1 MFERRLYFHI
11 DWLLLGAIL
20 VLAGI
25 GAAMIYSTTYVRL
38 PDGTGYAGREF
49 WTQLYAIGLGAVAL
63 VVCLTIDYRAL
74 AEHSLIIYGGLLG
87 LLLFVLF
94 AGDSAGGAQRWI
106 ALGPFK
112 LQPSEFAR
120 TTLALILAMYFGEN
134 RRGARNM
141 SDLAIG
147 GIFALVPFVLI
158 SRQPDLGTAITLVPV
173 YLGITYLAGLRMRLL
188 AIGACVAI
196 LLAPVAWTY
205 ALEDYQ
211 KSRIVIF
218 LDPQQDPRGAGYQP
232 IQARVTVGSGG
243 LTGKGFMQGTQGQY
257 KFLPVAHNDF
267 IFSVLAE
274 EHGLVG
280 VLAVL
285 GLYLFVI
292 IRTLEAARLAKD
304 RIGAYLIGGI
314 ISGFTFQVIYNI
326 TMSAGLAPVKGLTLP
341 LLSYG
346 GSSMI
351 ATLAA
356 FGLILN
362 VKMRRFTN

>member
-1 MFERRLYFHI
+1 MFDRRLYFHV
-11 DWLLLGAIL
+11 DWLLLGA
-20 VLAGI
+20 VLLIAAI
-25 GAAMIYSTTYVRL
+25 GAMMIYSTTYRVL

-49 WTQLYAIGLGAVAL
+49 WTQLYAIGLGG
-63 VVCLTIDYRAL
+63 VVLLLFLTIDYRAF
-74 AEHSLIIYGGLLG
+74 AEHSLFLYGGLLA
-87 LLLFVLF
+87 LLLFVLV

-112 LQPSEFAR
+112 FQPSEFGR
-120 TTLALILAMYFGEN
+120 ITLALILAMYFGEN
-134 RRGARNM
+134 RRGARNP
-141 SDLAIG
+141 SDLVLG
-147 GIFALVPFVLI
+147 GIFALVPILMI
-158 SRQPDLGTAITLVPV
+158 ARQPDLGTAVTLIPI
-173 YLGITYLAGLRMRLL
+173 YLGIAYLGGLRLRLL
-188 AIGACVAI
+188 VIAAAVAI
-196 LLAPVAWTY
+196 LLTPLAWNF
-205 ALEDYQ
+205 ALKDYQ

-218 LDPQQDPRGAGYQP
+218 MDPQQDPRGAGYQP

-243 LTGKGFMQGTQGQY
+243 LTGKGFMNGTQGQY

-274 EHGLVG
+274 EHGFLG
-280 VLAVL
+280 VLVVL

-292 IRTLEAARLAKD
+292 VRSLEAARLAKD
-304 RIGAYLIGGI
+304 RIGAYLVGGI
-314 ISGFTFQVIYNI
+314 IAGFSFQVIYNI

-341 LLSYG
+341 LMSYG

-362 VKMRRFTN
+362 VRMRRFTN

>member
-11 DWLLLGAIL
+11 DWLLLGA
-20 VLAGI
+20 VLTIAGI
-25 GAAMIYSTTYVRL
+25 GVAMIYSTTYRLL

-49 WTQLYAIGLGAVAL
+49 WTQLYALGLGVVAL
-63 VVCLTIDYRAL
+63 LICLTIDYRAL
-74 AEHSLIIYGGLLG
+74 AEHSLILYGGLIA
-87 LLLFVLF
+87 LLLFVLV

-120 TTLALILAMYFGEN
+120 MALALILAMFFGEN
-134 RRGARNM
+134 RRGARNT
-141 SDLAIG
+141 SDLIIG
-147 GIFALVPFVLI
+147 GIFAVVPFLLI
-158 SRQPDLGTAITLVPV
+158 VKQPDLGSAMTLLPV
-173 YLGITYLAGLRMRLL
+173 YLGVVYLAGLRLRLL
-188 AIGACVAI
+188 AIAAGIAI
-196 LLAPVAWTY
+196 LLAPIAWSY
-205 ALEDYQ
+205 GLKDYQ

-218 LDPQQDPRGAGYQP
+218 LDPEQDPRGAGYQP

-243 LTGKGFMQGTQGQY
+243 LMGKGYMKGTQGQY

-274 EHGLVG
+274 EHGFVG
-280 VLAVL
+280 VLVAL

-292 IRTLEAARLAKD
+292 LRALEAARLAKD
-304 RIGAYLIGGI
+304 RIGAYLVGGI
-314 ISGFTFQVIYNI
+314 IAGFTFQVIYNI

-341 LLSYG
+341 LMSYG
-346 GSSMI
+346 GSSII

-362 VKMRRFTN
+362 VRMRRFTN

>member
-20 VLAGI
+20 LIAAV
-25 GAAMIYSTTYVRL
+25 GAAMIYSTTYVHL
-38 PDGTGYAGREF
+38 DGGGHPGREF
-49 WTQLYAIGLGAVAL
+49 WTQLYAIGLGCIAL
-63 VVCLTIDYRAL
+63 LVCLTIDYRAL
-74 AEHSLIIYGGLLG
+74 AEHSLLIYGGLIA

-112 LQPSEFAR
+112 LQPSEFGR
-120 TTLALILAMYFGEN
+120 MTLALILAMYFGEN
-134 RRGARNM
+134 RRGARNT
-141 SDLAIG
+141 SDLVIG
-147 GIFALVPFVLI
+147 GIFALVPFLLI
-158 SRQPDLGTAITLVPV
+158 GKQPDLGTAVTLVPV
-173 YLGITYLAGLRMRLL
+173 FLGITYLAGLRLKLL
-188 AIGACVAI
+188 AAAACVAV
-196 LLAPVAWTY
+196 LLAPVAWNF
-205 ALEDYQ
+205 ALKDYQ

-218 LDPQQDPRGAGYQP
+218 LDPEQDPRGAGYQP

-243 LTGKGFMQGTQGQY
+243 LMGKGFMEGTQGQY

-274 EHGLVG
+274 EQGFVG
-280 VLAVL
+280 VLVVL

-292 IRTLEAARLAKD
+292 IRSLEAARLAKD
-304 RIGAYLIGGI
+304 RIGAYLVGGI
-314 ISGFTFQVIYNI
+314 IAGFSFQVIYNI

-362 VKMRRFTN
+362 VRMRRFTN